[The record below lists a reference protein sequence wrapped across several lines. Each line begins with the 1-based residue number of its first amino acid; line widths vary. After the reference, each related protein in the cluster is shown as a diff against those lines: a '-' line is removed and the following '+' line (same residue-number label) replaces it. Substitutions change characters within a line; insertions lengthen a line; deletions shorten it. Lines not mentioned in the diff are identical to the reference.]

1 MIIQLKLASLLVY
14 DYFLQSMSVCFD
26 VYLLK
31 FNTFNNRSWKYGNP
45 VGILLQRNFRAAFH
59 GNRAFIRCRSSS
71 FRVLSP
77 VYCTYF
83 PQTDQ
88 TSTRST
94 YAWCISLHLLF
105 YILFF
110 YIFFSFFLMKAY
122 FSLVL
127 PLILLKYPSNSFYLG
142 KYQR

>member
-59 GNRAFIRCRSSS
+59 GNRAFIRCWSSS